1 MSCIIRNKINSG
13 GFGDVYKVIIEKEEK
28 TEAFALKV
36 IQNNLYGIQCFVELM
51 ILLFCSHKYILNC
64 FQYCVDFRDNVT
76 KILMPLANSDLFKKI
91 CSKDMKYKL
100 EKFRP
105 KLKILFWQIVYAVS
119 FLHSCG
125 IIHGDIK
132 PSNIL
137 MYKNEIR
144 LADFSLSSFLF
155 NNEKIYNSN
164 CYTEKYR
171 APEIWANQ
179 GYSYKADIWALGCTF
194 HELLYGKSY
203 SIDFPKRFLEKEED
217 LELKNLLEKMLEIR
231 EENRWNIWDILNS
244 EYFKE
249 NKRKEKFSF
258 ELSYPER
265 ITTTLEQFVL
275 KLHSTVSPFCP
286 EVPYYVYD
294 IIGCKF
300 FRQPIPKQYKAYLNE
315 TLVKYETNV
324 LEVLH
329 KENLGKVFIN
339 F

>member
-1 MSCIIRNKINSG
+1 MSCIIRNRINSG
-13 GFGDVYKVIIEKEEK
+13 SFGDVYKVVIEKEKK

-76 KILMPLANSDLFKKI
+76 KILMPLATCDLFKKI
-91 CSKDMKYKL
+91 SSKEMKDNLGKS
-100 EKFRP
+100 KF
-105 KLKILFWQIVYAVS
+105 KIKNIFWQTVYAVS
-119 FLHSCG
+119 FLHSSG

-155 NNEKIYNSN
+155 NDEKIYNSN

-171 APEIWANQ
+171 APEIWAEQ

-194 HELLYGKSY
+194 HEILYGKSY
-203 SIDFPKRFLEKEED
+203 SIDFPGRFLEKEQD
-217 LELKNLLEKMLEIR
+217 SELKNLLEKMLEVR
-231 EENRWNIWDILNS
+231 EENRLNIWDVINS
-244 EYFKE
+244 NYFKDQ
-249 NKRKEKFSF
+249 KRKEKFSF
-258 ELSYPER
+258 ELQYPER
-265 ITTTLEQFVL
+265 ITTNLEEFVS
-275 KLHSTVSPFCP
+275 KLHSTISPFCS

-300 FRQPIPKQYKAYLNE
+300 FRQPIPKKYKLYLNE
-315 TLVKYETNV
+315 TLVKYETEV
-324 LEVLH
+324 LDILH
-329 KENLGKVFIN
+329 KENLGKIFIN